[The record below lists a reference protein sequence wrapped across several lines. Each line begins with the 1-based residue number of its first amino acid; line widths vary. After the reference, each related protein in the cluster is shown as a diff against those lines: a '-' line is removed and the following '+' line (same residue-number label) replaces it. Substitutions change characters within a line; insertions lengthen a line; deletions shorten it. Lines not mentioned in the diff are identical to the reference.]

1 MNKSKAHLYTLFVNT
16 MEIRYKTIDI
26 WTGQIRNVSYETG
39 RIYSVGGTYRVWYLE
54 RNDEDAIK
62 QFEKIFA
69 QKLAAAQETYAKFE
83 NQRTFKEESK

>member
-1 MNKSKAHLYTLFVNT
+1 MNKAHLYTLFVNT
-16 MEIRYKTIDI
+16 MEIRYKVVDI
-26 WTGQIRNVSYETG
+26 WNGHVRNVSYEAG
-39 RIYSVGGTYRVWYLE
+39 RIYSVGGTYRVWYSE

-69 QKLAAAQETYAKFE
+69 QKLAAAQEVYAKFE